1 MHILEQLL
9 NYNIL
14 HIEITI
20 DSIIFLQKFHK
31 IKNMEISI
39 KVEAL
44 NLMSMCQPS
53 ALEPPEEK
61 RVWSTH
67 CFSCLR

>member
-20 DSIIFLQKFHK
+20 ESIIFLQKFHK

-44 NLMSMCQPS
+44 NLMSMCHP
-53 ALEPPEEK
+53 AP
-61 RVWSTH
+61 WSH
-67 CFSCLR
+67 QRRNGYGLLIVSVV